1 MWRQDIDMT
10 MASQSS
16 FINWLH
22 NITYESGAPP
32 YRKWA
37 HDFLFNYC
45 IDSKDEMHSLQG
57 FAIILYIYSSSICH
71 RKLFHWLRCGRV
83 FNNATPLQ
91 PMFFW
96 NNKCNNSRPADAMGW
111 LMVPHSRSTDT
122 VLSCF
127 SSMYKHTNN
136 RKFDNRIVLLL
147 IQIKH
152 SYLYL

>member
-37 HDFLFNYC
+37 HEFLFNYC
-45 IDSKDEMHSLQG
+45 IDSEDEMHSLQG

-71 RKLFHWLRCGRV
+71 RKLFNWLRCGRV

-91 PMFFW
+91 PMF
-96 NNKCNNSRPADAMGW
+96 SETTSVTILG
-111 LMVPHSRSTDT
+111 
-122 VLSCF
+122 
-127 SSMYKHTNN
+127 
-136 RKFDNRIVLLL
+136 LLTQWAGLWCLIPDPL
-147 IQIKH
+147 IQCCHVFPQCINIRIIVSLIIELFCFWYK
-152 SYLYL
+152 